1 MPYLCFDALVPNGHV
16 TVTEDGL
23 LYAVELCMIVTGKNR
38 KDASKILR
46 DLPEEVFKGEKL
58 LLKSFPGKGNGRTKL
73 VSLKDAIELIMVLP
87 GKTAK
92 EYRQK
97 FADIIQSYLA
107 GDTKLI
113 EQIEANAVSA
123 HPVNRLAREALAG
136 DGEALA
142 GHKRLR
148 DDVERMVVCS
158 RELKTNAETAA
169 EQMREHL
176 RVTKEHCEV
185 TERHGLTILEQL
197 RVRDRI
203 ESEAEARKLQH
214 ERDMLEVARARAALG
229 HPSAPSAAPA
239 AGPEVSA
246 ALPAGHTT
254 VLRVYN
260 KHKASFN
267 LVNARQSGQLL
278 RSAGA
283 KAKAEYERLHG
294 AAPGQVRE
302 GPYSVYCYP
311 ETFEPVVVETLR
323 SAARGLLGQA
333 QTITAYMP
341 VVLSVSQ

>member
-23 LYAVELCMIVTGKNR
+23 LYAVELVMLV
-38 KDASKILR
+38 ASKDRNQAGETLR
-46 DLPEEVFKGEKL
+46 TLDKDVFSQEKVL
-58 LLKSFPGKGNGRTKL
+58 IRSMPGRGNGRTRL
-73 VSLKDAIELIMVLP
+73 ISFKDAIELIMILP
-87 GKTAK
+87 GKMAK

-123 HPVNRLAREALAG
+123 HPVHRLAR
-136 DGEALA
+136 EALA

-158 RELKTNAETAA
+158 RELKTNAEIAA

-214 ERDMLEVARARAALG
+214 ERDMLEVARQRAALG
-229 HPSAPSAAPA
+229 HPSAPSAAAAPA
-239 AGPEVSA
+239 EPSVSP

-267 LVNARQSGQLL
+267 LVSVRQSGQLL